1 MFLGFDLVD
10 ISDMVASKV
19 ISAREVVSEVASNYE
34 AKNQEIGA
42 FVTVDLDRAFD
53 TADRIDQAIV
63 RREIYGRLLGVPFGV
78 KDLEDV
84 CGFTTSKGSALYR
97 SDQASQTSS
106 IMVERLIA
114 QGAIVVGK
122 TNTPEFGLRSETF
135 NAVFGDT
142 RNPLDL
148 ARTAGG
154 SSGGSAAAISG
165 GLIPL
170 ATGSDGG
177 GSIRIPSAACGISG
191 FKCSVGLVPV
201 TPSKGSWIDLSSV
214 GPMAATLKEIAYVL
228 DEVVGVD
235 ERDFRSRE
243 RPFGL
248 FYQYW
253 ASQRSPVRI
262 LASKTLGYAPTSP
275 EVSKAFDSAVALV
288 EAQGIAVEMVED
300 VLVEDPLEPFMTLA
314 LSYTLFGVEDDL
326 KDSGWEL
333 IEPQTREWLGYVTEL
348 TAQDLLR
355 AQGAAHEISKRVA
368 EKMQGFDL
376 LMTPTC
382 ASIPPT
388 LVAHDKAEPADA
400 NWVRFTYP
408 FNLTRA
414 PAATVPFQLDKESF
428 PIGVQLVGRVGRD
441 LELMAFGGFMEALF
455 SSVM

>member
-42 FVTVDLDRAFD
+42 FVAVDLDRAFD

-106 IMVERLIA
+106 IMVERLTA

-122 TNTPEFGLRSETF
+122 TNTPEFGLRSETT

-177 GSIRIPSAACGISG
+177 GSIRIPSATCGISG

-248 FYQYW
+248 FYQYCDST
-253 ASQRSPVRI
+253 ARAGSQPV
-262 LASKTLGYAPTSP
+262 
-275 EVSKAFDSAVALV
+275 
-288 EAQGIAVEMVED
+288 
-300 VLVEDPLEPFMTLA
+300 
-314 LSYTLFGVEDDL
+314 
-326 KDSGWEL
+326 
-333 IEPQTREWLGYVTEL
+333 
-348 TAQDLLR
+348 
-355 AQGAAHEISKRVA
+355 
-368 EKMQGFDL
+368 
-376 LMTPTC
+376 
-382 ASIPPT
+382 
-388 LVAHDKAEPADA
+388 
-400 NWVRFTYP
+400 
-408 FNLTRA
+408 
-414 PAATVPFQLDKESF
+414 
-428 PIGVQLVGRVGRD
+428 
-441 LELMAFGGFMEALF
+441 
-455 SSVM
+455 